1 MLLVL
6 QSFLAVEDIG
16 DSLDSVEALIT
27 KHKNF
32 EKSLLAQEEKFKVR
46 SIVV

>member
-1 MLLVL
+1 MQL
-6 QSFLAVEDIG
+6 FLANEDIG

-32 EKSLLAQEEKFKVR
+32 EKSLVAQEEKFKVQ
-46 SIVV
+46 ITTTEL